1 MTLYVISVILCA
13 ILPRHFKVEATQNLV
28 HWLSD
33 ASFVSGGGEEDET
46 HCCTGSVGYARA
58 RARRLRSA
66 NPHSR
71 APHRRPG
78 DQSSGGGNRGPN
90 CGPGNPRAD
99 RGANEAPATSA
110 PTAPAA
116 TTAPT
121 AAATAA
127 TAALPDLKGRAL
139 KIGSDTTYPPFE
151 SVNAQKQIEGFDV
164 DMVNEI
170 CKRVKCTATFV
181 TADFATLP
189 QAVASKQY
197 DAGVSAFT
205 ITDDR
210 KKVVD
215 FSDPYI
221 ANTEVVLVRSDESR
235 IKSKD
240 DLKNTAYIVAVQNG
254 TTNEIQAR
262 KLVADANKQL
272 KLYDTFDLAVAA
284 LKNKTA
290 DAVVI
295 DTFAAYGYMDDPA
308 NKGAFK
314 FAGDQFSS
322 DEFLGMAF
330 PKGSDLVPAFN
341 AGLKAIL
348 KDGTMTTLCKKW
360 WPNAAEQPDC
370 SFKSLPQNK

>member
-1 MTLYVISVILCA
+1 MKRTVALGLLVMLALALVACA
-13 ILPRHFKVEATQNLV
+13 APTPTPAPPTAVPATK
-28 HWLSD
+28 
-33 ASFVSGGGEEDET
+33 
-46 HCCTGSVGYARA
+46 
-58 RARRLRSA
+58 
-66 NPHSR
+66 
-71 APHRRPG
+71 APAAATAAPTAA
-78 DQSSGGGNRGPN
+78 PATTA
-90 CGPGNPRAD
+90 PTAAPTKP
-99 RGANEAPATSA
+99 PATSA

-295 DTFAAYGYMDDPA
+295 DTFAAFGYMDDPA

>member
-1 MTLYVISVILCA
+1 MKRTMVLGLLVLLLFVVACA
-13 ILPRHFKVEATQNLV
+13 PAPTPVPTAAPATKAPAV
-28 HWLSD
+28 
-33 ASFVSGGGEEDET
+33 AT
-46 HCCTGSVGYARA
+46 AAPTAA
-58 RARRLRSA
+58 PATSA
-66 NPHSR
+66 PT
-71 APHRRPG
+71 APPATTA
-78 DQSSGGGNRGPN
+78 PTAA
-90 CGPGNPRAD
+90 PTA
-99 RGANEAPATSA
+99 APATSA

-121 AAATAA
+121 AAAT
-127 TAALPDLKGRAL
+127 TSAALPDLKARAL

-151 SVNAQKQIEGFDV
+151 SVNAQGQIEGFDV

-170 CKRVKCTATFV
+170 CKRINCKATFV
-181 TADFATLP
+181 TADFSTLP
-189 QAVASKQY
+189 AAVAGKQY

-205 ITDDR
+205 ITADR
-210 KKVVD
+210 AKVVD

-221 ANTEVVLVRSDESR
+221 ANTEVVLVRSDEAR

-262 KLVADANKQL
+262 KLVGDANKQI

-295 DTFAAYGYMDDPA
+295 DTFAAFGYMDDPA
-308 NKGAFK
+308 NTGAFK

-330 PKGSDLVPAFN
+330 AKGSDLVPAFN

-360 WPNAAEQPDC
+360 WPKAAEQPDC
-370 SFKSLPQNK
+370 SFKTLPQMK

>member
-1 MTLYVISVILCA
+1 MKRTVALGAVVLFALVLAACA
-13 ILPRHFKVEATQNLV
+13 
-28 HWLSD
+28 
-33 ASFVSGGGEEDET
+33 
-46 HCCTGSVGYARA
+46 
-58 RARRLRSA
+58 
-66 NPHSR
+66 
-71 APHRRPG
+71 AP
-78 DQSSGGGNRGPN
+78 
-90 CGPGNPRAD
+90 
-99 RGANEAPATSA
+99 A
-110 PTAPAA
+110 PTATPVPPPTAVPA

-121 AAATAA
+121 AVPATKAPTTAPTAAPTAAPTSAPTAAPTKAATAVPTTGA
-127 TAALPDLKGRAL
+127 AALPDLKGRAL

-151 SVNAQKQIEGFDV
+151 YVDDKKQIVGFDV

-170 CKRVKCTATFV
+170 CKRVNCKATFV
-181 TADFATLP
+181 TADFSALP

-221 ANTEVVLVRSDESR
+221 SNTEVVLVRADETR

-240 DLKNTAYIVAVQNG
+240 DLSNTAYVVGVQNG
-254 TTNEIQAR
+254 TTNEIMTR
-262 KLVADANKQL
+262 KLVKDATKQI

-284 LKNKTA
+284 LKNKTV

-295 DTFAAYGYMDDPA
+295 DTFAAFGYMDDPA

-330 PKGSDLVPAFN
+330 PKGSDLTPAFN
-341 AGLKAIL
+341 TALIAML
-348 KDGTMTTLCKKW
+348 KDGTMTNLCKKW
-360 WPNAAEQPDC
+360 WPDPKEQPDC
-370 SFKSLPQNK
+370 TFKGLPQMK